1 MMYKIEVNTL
11 EELNVVEKALI
22 EFNRI
27 KKEYNDAEEY
37 LKTKKFQMGDYI
49 IKDGTSYFDGIFNTG
64 DGSIGKIVDYDF
76 ENNYYRVYFNEVQ
89 SYQGVTEDRL
99 KKYEGE
105 VPSEL
110 YIKQTKEID
119 RILVTL

>member
-1 MMYKIEVNTL
+1 MYKLEVNTL
-11 EELNVVEKALI
+11 EELNVIEKALS

-27 KKEYNDAEEY
+27 KKEYDDAEEF
-37 LKTKKFQMGDYI
+37 LKNKKFKMGDYV
-49 IKDGTSYFDGIFNTG
+49 IKDDTSYFDNVFNTG
-64 DGSIGKIVDYDF
+64 DGTIGKIVDWDF

-99 KKYEGE
+99 KRYEGE

-119 RILVTL
+119 CILVTL